1 VKLVG
6 EERLGRG
13 VICLGETSSGIA
25 GANGRRDL
33 VGIDEPSSLGVFD
46 CDLAEKVTAKKE
58 AAVSPRRP

>member
-13 VICLGETSSGIA
+13 VICLGETSSGTA
-25 GANGRRDL
+25 GANSRRDL

-46 CDLAEKVTAKKE
+46 GDLAESNGKKE
-58 AAVSPRRP
+58 AAMSPWRP